1 MNASDETALNLSL
14 RDEGKFLTQ
23 SSEVREKQFNGK
35 LKTMIVADF
44 CRQLG
49 TLLGAGVSLVR
60 ALNIITGDENLR
72 PKTRAVYNEILRLI
86 KQGVALSD
94 AMEQQA
100 PAFPELLINMMRSAE
115 SSGNLDGTARRMAE
129 HYEKEHKVN
138 SKVKSAMIYPII
150 LLVMMVVI
158 VIFVVGYILPQ
169 FSDMFK
175 TMGELP
181 WMTQMVI
188 GVSDAVTN
196 YWYLLIIGVMLIAMA
211 LRMILKIPKV
221 RSRFDKFKIKMPV
234 IGKLLRTIYTARF
247 ARTLSS
253 LYGSGVPIMSSIL
266 TAARTVGNKYIENQF
281 GESVQLLQQGGT
293 LADAVRRI
301 DGFENKLGSSIYIG
315 EETGNLDEMLDVTA
329 DSYDY
334 ASEQAINKLVT
345 LLEPCMLI
353 IMGFLVGFIMLA
365 ILIPIFGSYDAI
377 AQSSQY

>member
-138 SKVKSAMIYPII
+138 AKVKSAMIYPII

-188 GVSDAVTN
+188 GASDAVTN
-196 YWYLLIIGVMLIAMA
+196 YWYLLIIGVMLTAMA

-221 RSRFDKFKIKMPV
+221 RSGFDKFKIKMPV

-365 ILIPIFGSYDAI
+365 ILVPIFGSYDAI